1 MTEHDSENKINEPAA
16 FYNSIRKSTYEG
28 LEEENRVYSLGLT
41 PEQRMAYLMEL
52 NINAFGRQSL
62 QIEDPGNKIYKG

>member
-1 MTEHDSENKINEPAA
+1 MQENDEVNDNA
-16 FYNSIRKSTYEG
+16 FPYRSLRKSTFED
-28 LEEENRVYSLGLT
+28 LEEENRLYSLGLT

-62 QIEDPGNKIYKG
+62 QIKDLGNKIYKR